1 MWVLA
6 SASPRR
12 RELLTRAGAHF
23 ITDPSGYEET
33 NETTA
38 DIAEL
43 VRRQA
48 LAKARDVARRRKD
61 GLPVLGADTLVV
73 CGGEILGKPR
83 DRAAAE
89 HMLRLLGGGTHEVQ
103 TGLALVTAAGEYT
116 HVERTLVTM
125 TEWPQELLSAYLAG
139 TEWTDKAGAY
149 AIQGTAALVVS
160 GICGSYTNVVGLPVH
175 AVWRLLTE
183 QGVTW

>member
-12 RELLTRAGAHF
+12 RELLTLAGARF
-23 ITDPSGYEET
+23 ITDPSAYEED
-33 NETTA
+33 NEATTA
-38 DIAEL
+38 IDEL

-48 LAKARDVARRRKD
+48 LGKACDVARRRAD
-61 GLPVLGADTLVV
+61 GLAVLGADTLVV
-73 CGGEILGKPR
+73 CDGELLGKPQ
-83 DRAAAE
+83 DRADAE
-89 HMLRLLGGGTHEVQ
+89 RMLRLLGGRTHEVR
-103 TGLALVTAAGEYT
+103 TGLALVTAHGTYS
-116 HVERTLVTM
+116 HVERTQVTM
-125 TEWPQELLSAYLAG
+125 AEWPQELLAAYLAG

-175 AVWRLLTE
+175 AVWQLLRE